1 LGRSEDWSTTLATPT
16 VSASSPTG
24 TSTRAATLERDEETA
39 VADLFEQLRST
50 SLSTTLVFASVHYDL
65 ERLGRALGSLP
76 GRVCG
81 CTTAGLIG
89 CRGLQQS
96 GMTAV
101 TLSGSRVSVEQ
112 FVVSPLRQYRTR
124 ALEVG
129 QSVREKLAE
138 CPADW
143 TAAGL
148 LFIDGLSGMEERVVS
163 ALYQSLPHLPL
174 VGGSAGDDLA
184 FETTR
189 VYADGEFLS
198 DAAVF
203 LLLSTSLPLCSIRSQ
218 HYEPTEEK
226 FVVTEADA
234 TRRILY
240 ELDGVAAGLAF
251 AKRVG
256 IPRDQLCA
264 NDFSRAPLML
274 RVGSEY
280 YIRSVR
286 QVNADGSLTLYCA
299 VDRGHI
305 LTLGR
310 PGDPLASLDLA
321 FRQAR
326 EAAGEPELI
335 LGFDCVLRRLE
346 FQQQRIDATVARLM
360 QENRVVG
367 FNGYGEQF
375 NSLHVNQTFTGLVLG
390 ARDARRG

>member
-1 LGRSEDWSTTLATPT
+1 M
-16 VSASSPTG
+16 
-24 TSTRAATLERDEETA
+24 
-39 VADLFEQLRST
+39 ADLLEQLRPTRSSAT
-50 SLSTTLVFASVHYDL
+50 FVFASAHYDL
-65 ERLGRALGSLP
+65 ELLGRALGSLP
-76 GRVCG
+76 GRVYG

-101 TLSGSRVSVEQ
+101 TLSGPRVKIEP
-112 FVVSPLRQYRTR
+112 FVISPLLAYRTR

-129 QSVREKLAE
+129 HSVRARIAD
-138 CPADW
+138 CPVDW

-148 LFIDGLSGMEERVVS
+148 LLIDGLSGMEERVVS
-163 ALYQSLPHLPL
+163 ALYHALPHLPL

-184 FETTR
+184 FQTTR
-189 VYADGEFLS
+189 VYVDGQFLS

-203 LLLSTSLPLCSIRSQ
+203 LLLSTSLPLRSIRCQ
-218 HYEPTEEK
+218 HYEPTAEK
-226 FVVTEADA
+226 LVVTEADA
-234 TRRILY
+234 RRRILY
-240 ELDGVAAGLAF
+240 ELDGVPAALTYAE
-251 AKRVG
+251 RVG
-256 IPRDQLCA
+256 VPADRLSA
-264 NDFSRAPLML
+264 NDFSRAPLMV

-286 QVNADGSLTLYCA
+286 QVNADHSLTLYCA

-310 PGDPLASLDLA
+310 PGDPLAALDLA

-326 EAAGEPELI
+326 EAAGEPELV

-367 FNGYGEQF
+367 FNSYGEQY
-375 NSLHVNQTFTGLVLG
+375 NSLHVNQTFTGLVMG